1 MRKRIL
7 RPICILLGGCMFF
20 GCAKTENDVKNKVS
34 EHSEEIPG
42 AEQGDKEETDGATAT
57 DKPDQLDR
65 ESPENP
71 RSTEGKE
78 DVPNIAENAVA
89 GESDMSFELLE
100 NYKERNLPPVYTQ
113 DNETER
119 YCNVLLNRNREIE
132 YYTLAKE
139 SDGYSMWRYTL
150 KEGETAEKQETSVD
164 SESNAAWASK
174 NGFSWFREPVGWI
187 GEIKSRI
194 SHGRAVFLRGEDN
207 HDYVWYM
214 EEGEKPHLVK
224 REGDSCV
231 EITIP
236 SWRITEQAVVAVLEN
251 GNIVSADAGR
261 ECFVYS
267 QEDGSLLKRFECG
280 WYESICVRGNII
292 YITTRG
298 GASVQCYDAQEQ
310 EFLPTIEAG
319 FDNSVRIALQ
329 DDTVYVCTPSGI
341 FCAEENGTMFQK
353 ILEAG
358 TFHFAK
364 ETGTLLKFF
373 VIGDAFYIV
382 YGEDKG
388 CIKKYSLAEEG
399 EVASSSLSIYSLTGN
414 DIILDLISEFQNLYP
429 DIELVY
435 ETGEGGDGSVSTA
448 DRIRALNARILA
460 GDGPDV
466 LLMDGLSAESYIE
479 KGILEDMTPMLET
492 VKGELM
498 PNILSAYTMENK
510 VYMLPLRIRIPVFL
524 TTGQGAELYSTLEAL
539 VQYSEREG
547 RVTPEYQSYMDLL
560 EILYYNYTPEIVA
573 ESGEV
578 DRAAIGEFLGL
589 VKRFCVSE
597 QAVEEQMD
605 ATAYLDGRP
614 VGVLLKHNDA
624 DFAFMVING
633 GRALGVNPAAVESR
647 GGEIVGNNRIFFPNG
662 LLGVNKLS
670 QKKELVRLFVEFV
683 FSYEVQ
689 ERDVASAGYPVCTR
703 ILDNFAQ
710 MDASNSSRSYGT
722 PDGERISLRFFTQEE
737 SARMVQIVKEVN
749 TPFSIDYSIW
759 EIIRTVG
766 EDYLKGNKDL
776 DKSVEEIASRIQ
788 LYLYE

>member
-1 MRKRIL
+1 MK
-7 RPICILLGGCMFF
+7 ICFKFFIFIMVIGCMLAAC
-20 GCAKTENDVKNKVS
+20 GKKEDKSENNMLTSLDETLKSGDGNLSSDEIVTSGENNGLIDDTGEQKDTVVNDSVS
-34 EHSEEIPG
+34 I
-42 AEQGDKEETDGATAT
+42 QKEESFD
-57 DKPDQLDR
+57 
-65 ESPENP
+65 
-71 RSTEGKE
+71 
-78 DVPNIAENAVA
+78 I
-89 GESDMSFELLE
+89 SFEFLD
-100 NYKERNLPPVYTQ
+100 NYKERNIPSVYTPN
-113 DNETER
+113 NETEW
-119 YCNVLLNRNREIE
+119 YCNVLLNKNREIE
-132 YYTLAKE
+132 YYTLSE
-139 SDGYSMWRYTL
+139 ETDGYSIWRYTL
-150 KEGETAEKQETSVD
+150 KEGEAAKMQGTSMD
-164 SESNAAWASK
+164 SEGSAVWNSK
-174 NGFSWFREPVGWI
+174 NGFSWFREPITWI

-298 GASVQCYDAQEQ
+298 GTSVQCYDAQEQ

-329 DDTVYVCTPSGI
+329 DDNVYVCTPSGI
-341 FCAEENGTMFQK
+341 FCAKENGASFQK

-364 ETGTLLKFF
+364 DTGTLLKFF

-382 YGEDKG
+382 YGEDNG
-388 CIKKYSLAEEG
+388 CIKKYSPAEDG
-399 EVASSSLSIYSLTGN
+399 EVASKSLSIYSLTGN
-414 DIILDLISEFQNLYP
+414 DIILDTISEFQNQYP

-435 ETGEGGDGSVSTA
+435 ETGESGDGSISTA
-448 DRIRALNARILA
+448 DRIRALNTRILA
-460 GDGPDV
+460 GDGPDM

-498 PNILSAYTMENK
+498 PNILSAYTMEDK

-597 QAVEEQMD
+597 QAVEQQMD
-605 ATAYLDGRP
+605 RVAYLDGRP
-614 VGVLLKHNDA
+614 VGMLLKHNDA
-624 DFAFMVING
+624 DLGIIVVNG
-633 GRALGVNPAAVESR
+633 AYELGVNPAAVESR
-647 GGEIVGNNRIFFPNG
+647 GGEIVGNNGIFFPNG

-670 QKKELVRLFVEFV
+670 QKKEIARLFVEFI
-683 FSYEVQ
+683 FSYDIQKRHVLNE
-689 ERDVASAGYPVCTR
+689 GYPIFSK
-703 ILDNFAQ
+703 ILDEYSEWDFS
-710 MDASNSSRSYGT
+710 DSSYSSGA
-722 PDGERISLRFFTQEE
+722 PDGTRVSLREFTKEE

-766 EDYLKGNKDL
+766 EEYLKGNKDL

>member
-100 NYKERNLPPVYTQ
+100 NYKERNLPPVYTE
-113 DNETER
+113 DNETEW
-119 YCNVLLNRNREIE
+119 YCNVLLNKNREIE
-132 YYTLAKE
+132 YYTLSE
-139 SDGYSMWRYTL
+139 ETDGYSIWRYTL
-150 KEGETAEKQETSVD
+150 KEGEAAKMRGTSMD
-164 SESNAAWASK
+164 SEGSAAWNSK
-174 NGFSWFREPVGWI
+174 NGFSWFREPITWI

-329 DDTVYVCTPSGI
+329 DDNVYVCTPSGI
-341 FCAEENGTMFQK
+341 FCAKENGASFQK

-364 ETGTLLKFF
+364 DTGTLIKFF

-382 YGEDKG
+382 YGEDNG
-388 CIKKYSLAEEG
+388 CIKKYSPAEDG
-399 EVASSSLSIYSLTGN
+399 EVASKSLSIYSLTGN
-414 DIILDLISEFQNLYP
+414 DIILDTISEFQNQYP

-435 ETGEGGDGSVSTA
+435 ETGESGDGSISTA
-448 DRIRALNARILA
+448 DRIRALNTRILA

-498 PNILSAYTMENK
+498 PNILSAYTMEDK

-597 QAVEEQMD
+597 QAVEQQMD
-605 ATAYLDGRP
+605 RVAYLDGRP
-614 VGVLLKHNDA
+614 VGMLLKHNDA
-624 DFAFMVING
+624 DLGIIVVNG
-633 GRALGVNPAAVESR
+633 AYELGVNPAAVESR
-647 GGEIVGNNRIFFPNG
+647 GGEIVGNNGIFFPNG

-670 QKKELVRLFVEFV
+670 QKKEIARLFVEFI
-683 FSYEVQ
+683 FSYDIQKRHVLNE
-689 ERDVASAGYPVCTR
+689 GYPIFSK
-703 ILDNFAQ
+703 ILDEYSEWDFS
-710 MDASNSSRSYGT
+710 DSSYSSGA
-722 PDGERISLRFFTQEE
+722 PDGTRVSLREFTKEE
-737 SARMVQIVKEVN
+737 SAQMVQIVKEVN

-766 EDYLKGNKDL
+766 EEYLKGNKDL

>member
-1 MRKRIL
+1 MK
-7 RPICILLGGCMFF
+7 ICFKSFIFIMVIGCMLAAC
-20 GCAKTENDVKNKVS
+20 GKKEDKSENNMLTSLDETLKSDDGNLSSDGIVTSGENNGLIDDTGEQKDTVVNDSVS
-34 EHSEEIPG
+34 I
-42 AEQGDKEETDGATAT
+42 QKEE
-57 DKPDQLDR
+57 
-65 ESPENP
+65 
-71 RSTEGKE
+71 
-78 DVPNIAENAVA
+78 
-89 GESDMSFELLE
+89 SFDISFDFLN
-100 NYKERNLPPVYTQ
+100 NYKERNIPSVYTP
-113 DNETER
+113 DNETEW
-119 YCNVLLNRNREIE
+119 YCNVLLNKDGEIE
-132 YYTLAKE
+132 YYTLSE
-139 SDGYSMWRYTL
+139 ETDGYSIWRYTL
-150 KEGETAEKQETSVD
+150 KEGEAAKMQGTSMD
-164 SESNAAWASK
+164 SEGSAAWNSK
-174 NGFSWFREPVGWI
+174 NGFSWFREPITWI

-329 DDTVYVCTPSGI
+329 DDNVYVCTPSGI
-341 FCAEENGTMFQK
+341 FCAKENGASFQK

-364 ETGTLLKFF
+364 DTGTLLKFF

-382 YGEDKG
+382 YGEDNG
-388 CIKKYSLAEEG
+388 CIKKYSPAEDG
-399 EVASSSLSIYSLTGN
+399 EVASKSLSIYSLTGN
-414 DIILDLISEFQNLYP
+414 DIILDTISEFQNQYP

-435 ETGEGGDGSVSTA
+435 ETGESGDGSISTA
-448 DRIRALNARILA
+448 DRIRALNTRILA
-460 GDGPDV
+460 GDGPDM

-498 PNILSAYTMENK
+498 PNILSAYTMEDK

-597 QAVEEQMD
+597 QAVEQQMD
-605 ATAYLDGRP
+605 RVAYLDGRP
-614 VGVLLKHNDA
+614 VGMLLKHNDA
-624 DFAFMVING
+624 DLGIIVVNG
-633 GRALGVNPAAVESR
+633 AYELGVNPAAVESR
-647 GGEIVGNNRIFFPNG
+647 GGEIVGNNGIFFPNG

-670 QKKELVRLFVEFV
+670 QKKEIARLFVEFI
-683 FSYEVQ
+683 FSYEIQKRHVLN
-689 ERDVASAGYPVCTR
+689 EGYPIFLK
-703 ILDNFAQ
+703 ILDEYSEWDFS
-710 MDASNSSRSYGT
+710 DSSYSSGA
-722 PDGERISLRFFTQEE
+722 PDGTRVSLREFTKEE

-766 EDYLKGNKDL
+766 EEYLKGNKDL